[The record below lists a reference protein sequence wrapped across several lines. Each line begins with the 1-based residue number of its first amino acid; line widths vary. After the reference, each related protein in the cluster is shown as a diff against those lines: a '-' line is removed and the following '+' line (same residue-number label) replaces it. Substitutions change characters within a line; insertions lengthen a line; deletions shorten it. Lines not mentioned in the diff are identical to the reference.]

1 LLGSLVL
8 PLRQG
13 GKKDS
18 TEKRIF
24 FLFLSIKNKDSS
36 LLLSSLIKGYNT
48 LISRSKNKGYI
59 ITMGNY
65 ALKIAEGE
73 ALLKGGS
80 LTLEEERAVH
90 VSLALAFHEEGDE
103 PRSLEEFLKAEALGD
118 VDSSLILGYAY
129 LGGRGIEKSVSKA
142 KKHFLK
148 ALPSKNPWA
157 YLGLV
162 SLYASEVKDKKKTA
176 YWFEKASQAGI
187 VDAMLAYGEALLKGV
202 VVEPH
207 PLKGRKYL
215 KMAALKGS
223 PEAAYDLAKIYED
236 GDGLKIDPSKSPLL
250 LPHRRPR
257 GLSPSLI
264 PSP

>member
-1 LLGSLVL
+1 
-8 PLRQG
+8 
-13 GKKDS
+13 
-18 TEKRIF
+18 
-24 FLFLSIKNKDSS
+24 
-36 LLLSSLIKGYNT
+36 
-48 LISRSKNKGYI
+48 
-59 ITMGNY
+59 MGNY

-236 GDGLKIDPSKSPLL
+236 GDGVKIDQAKALSYYLIAAQGGYPPALFRLHEKGAHEAEPSKRTLEWVKLASRKDGPPLAEDLEEAFEKNSYYAKEPSKS
-250 LPHRRPR
+250 
-257 GLSPSLI
+257 
-264 PSP
+264 